1 MDKTIKILDDIVD
14 NFDFEK
20 VKKTMDALD
29 WKWSDLERFDPKQDF
44 KKVKGYFVP
53 TLDEIKEFAAKL
65 LWDLANDPKN
75 HVIGTRG
82 FRAEKDFS
90 DPNDPWMR
98 LSFEIEQ
105 WDVGYSELTEEL
117 NEDLP

>member
-1 MDKTIKILDDIVD
+1 MDTNKIIKVLDYIMDA
-14 NFDFEK
+14 FDFEK
-20 VKKTMDALD
+20 VRKVMKALK
-29 WKWSDLERFDPKQDF
+29 WKWAG
-44 KKVKGYFVP
+44 VKGDEDGVP
-53 TLDEIKEFAAKL
+53 TEQEIGDFAAKL

-75 HVIGTRG
+75 RVIGTGG

-98 LSFEIEQ
+98 LSFEVEQ